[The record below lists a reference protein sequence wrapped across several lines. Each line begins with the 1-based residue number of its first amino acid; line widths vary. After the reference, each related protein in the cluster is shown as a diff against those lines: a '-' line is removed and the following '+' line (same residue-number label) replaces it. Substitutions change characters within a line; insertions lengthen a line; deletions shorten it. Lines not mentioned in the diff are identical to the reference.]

1 MPVQHA
7 SKIAQYKVPNL
18 PEAGPNVFFGG
29 DALALQPD
37 VPNRALTHRH
47 PRNIPTTNLGFWSK
61 VYQQRPKLL
70 LLLVGQERT
79 TDITPGELSIEDET
93 GQKVHLTAGDVFFI
107 SEGSTVTFSTP
118 KFALAYK
125 TSNRAHSKL

>member
-18 PEAGPNVFFGG
+18 PEAGPNVFFGDVLG
-29 DALALQPD
+29 NKRLTGSYFLLEGPD
-37 VPNRALTHRH
+37 PST
-47 PRNIPTTNLGFWSK
+47 P
-61 VYQQRPKLL
+61 PKYPYDESGV
-70 LLLVGQERT
+70 LVKGQERT

>member
-18 PEAGPNVFFGG
+18 PEAGPNVFFGDVLG
-29 DALALQPD
+29 NKRLTGSYFLLEGPD
-37 VPNRALTHRH
+37 PST
-47 PRNIPTTNLGFWSK
+47 P
-61 VYQQRPKLL
+61 PKYPYDESGV
-70 LLLVGQERT
+70 LVK
-79 TDITPGELSIEDET
+79 GELSIEDET